1 MYMLLSKRLEPF
13 FHEPGAEFSVP
24 MKQMPIISMTNKPPP
39 VNALSGKEKK
49 VFLRQAA
56 GRNANCVKFKFKAGK

>member
-13 FHEPGAEFSVP
+13 SMNPEQNFSVP

-56 GRNANCVKFKFKAGK
+56 GWNANCVKFKFKAGK

>member
-1 MYMLLSKRLEPF
+1 MNPEQN
-13 FHEPGAEFSVP
+13 FSVP
-24 MKQMPIISMTNKPPP
+24 MKQIPIISMTNKPPP

-49 VFLRQAA
+49 VFLRRVA